1 MIRRGE
7 LLAGIALL
15 LGSSGV
21 APGAADTAP
30 PVAPF
35 AAASVHLEQNVTEE
49 DMEIVF
55 EVDGGGDGL
64 AKLVV
69 IAPDGRTVI
78 DFTAP
83 GTSSLGIRQF
93 RLESPEPEDVERVKA
108 AYPEGVYLFTGTT
121 AAGAK
126 LQGKSTLTHKLPARA
141 ALLRPGATKAVGAD
155 GVEVAWN
162 PVQNLTGYV
171 ITIEQD
177 LLHVNITATLPASGT
192 TFAVPAGFL
201 RPGTKYAL
209 SLGTVA
215 GEGNM
220 TVVETTFTTAGT
232 RQ

>member
-1 MIRRGE
+1 MVCRGE
-7 LLAGIALL
+7 LLAGVALL
-15 LGSSGV
+15 LGTPGA
-21 APGAADTAP
+21 APGAGDTSAP
-30 PVAPF
+30 AAPF
-35 AAASVHLEQNVTEE
+35 AVASVHLEQNVTEA
-49 DMEIVF
+49 DMEVVF

-64 AKLVV
+64 ARLAV
-69 IAPDGRTVI
+69 ISPDGRTVI

-93 RLESPEPEDVERVKA
+93 RLESPEPEDVERVKS

-126 LQGKSTLTHKLPARA
+126 LQGKSTLTHKLPAAA
-141 ALLRPGATKAVGAD
+141 ALLRPGATKVVGA
-155 GVEVAWN
+155 GAVEVVWS
-162 PVQNLTGYV
+162 PVPNLTGYV

-177 LLHVNITATLPASGT
+177 QLHVNITATLPASAT

-220 TVVETTFTTAGT
+220 SVVETTFATAAT
-232 RQ
+232 RE